1 MSSRNIMRRTFSFL
15 SIEMAISINFV
26 NTVGAKPNPKH
37 RKNDFCRLSIHLN
50 FRNYWGSDLEGVYI
64 MHFWGRFCKCS
75 PISVKAFSEGT
86 IPLFWNTH
94 MECSDLT
101 ILTLL
106 LDGDLHL
113 SWELEKLNSNISFVM
128 ECSVLLYPSLTTPIC
143 LDLLTLSP
151 PETMKVMEEV
161 ILKEVPTP

>member
-1 MSSRNIMRRTFSFL
+1 
-15 SIEMAISINFV
+15 
-26 NTVGAKPNPKH
+26 
-37 RKNDFCRLSIHLN
+37 
-50 FRNYWGSDLEGVYI
+50 
-64 MHFWGRFCKCS
+64 
-75 PISVKAFSEGT
+75 
-86 IPLFWNTH
+86 